1 MSDTAKIV
9 NRIIERIVPLHR
21 VKITDT
27 TSSGG
32 VWIEV
37 FQIEFFLM
45 LKMDGS
51 ITVESDQST
60 DQAFRCRYLLSGLLN
75 NGVKR
80 DDAGNLEVVK

>member
-1 MSDTAKIV
+1 VSDTAKIV
-9 NRIIERIVPLHR
+9 NRIIERIIPFHR
-21 VKITDT
+21 VQILDT

-37 FQIEFFLM
+37 LGIELFLM
-45 LKMDGS
+45 VRLDGS
-51 ITVESDQST
+51 ITVVT
-60 DQAFRCRYLLSGLLN
+60 DATTEQAFRSRRLIEGLLN

>member
-1 MSDTAKIV
+1 VSDTAKIV
-9 NRIIERIVPLHR
+9 NRIIERIVPFHR

-37 FQIEFFLM
+37 LAIELFL
-45 LKMDGS
+45 L
-51 ITVESDQST
+51 VRSDQSIAVVTDATT
-60 DQAFRCRYLLSGLLN
+60 DQALRSRRLIEGLLN

>member
-1 MSDTAKIV
+1 VSDTAKIV
-9 NRIIERIVPLHR
+9 NRIIERIIPFHQVQ
-21 VKITDT
+21 ITDT

-37 FQIEFFLM
+37 LGREYL
-45 LKMDGS
+45 LSVKLDGS
-51 ITVESDQST
+51 ISAIDQVMT
-60 DQAFRCRYLLSGLLN
+60 DQDKHCRLLVEGLLN

>member
-1 MSDTAKIV
+1 VSDTAKII
-9 NRIIERIVPLHR
+9 NRIIERIIPFHR
-21 VKITDT
+21 VQITDT

-37 FQIEFFLM
+37 LGIELFLM
-45 LKMDGS
+45 VRLDGL
-51 ITVESDQST
+51 IAVVT
-60 DQAFRCRYLLSGLLN
+60 DATTEQAFRSRRLIDGLLN